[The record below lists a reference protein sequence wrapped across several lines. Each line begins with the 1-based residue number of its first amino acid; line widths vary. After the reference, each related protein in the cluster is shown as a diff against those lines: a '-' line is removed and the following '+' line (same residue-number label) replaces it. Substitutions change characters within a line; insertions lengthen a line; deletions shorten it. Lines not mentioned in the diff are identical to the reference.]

1 MIDVR
6 AVENECWVHKLKWP
20 ANFLAGR
27 SGAADV
33 IVMQLATPA
42 LNVVSPTW
50 LRVLANA
57 WYAAS
62 LTAPKDRTW
71 LAIWVRVSHR
81 CVS

>member
-1 MIDVR
+1 MTDVW

-27 SGAADV
+27 NGAAV
-33 IVMQLATPA
+33 VFVVQLAAPA

-50 LRVLANA
+50 LRVLSNG

-62 LTAPKDRTW
+62 FTAPKDRTW

-81 CVS
+81 CGS

>member
-1 MIDVR
+1 MPDVW
-6 AVENECWVHKLKWP
+6 AVENECWVHKLKWTLD
-20 ANFLAGR
+20 FLAGR

-50 LRVLANA
+50 LRVLANG